1 MENKPILE
9 QCKQSAL
16 PNYCIVPVCFIQESS
31 ILLHHLHM
39 KQLTAYCALLQK
51 ATKTM
56 KFNISL
62 QRPVKEEDFERLERD
77 TVHQCV
83 LSLQLEPAVGVSGC
97 DTPSEGGAHCHHQAV
112 EQECAVN
119 IRTFIGRILPHC
131 GHKEEGGSTRCTTN
145 AYITSLYNIA
155 QQCSVVWCSYL
166 YVFPMC
172 ITTLQSKNFCWMSTY
187 WRRMAKCTCTW
198 GHRQM

>member
-1 MENKPILE
+1 
-9 QCKQSAL
+9 
-16 PNYCIVPVCFIQESS
+16 
-31 ILLHHLHM
+31 M
-39 KQLTAYCALLQK
+39 KQLTGYCALLQK

-83 LSLQLEPAVGVSGC
+83 LSLQLEPTVGVSGC

-155 QQCSVVWCSYL
+155 QQCSAVWCGAPTCMYSL
-166 YVFPMC
+166 CVSHLC
-172 ITTLQSKNFCWMSTY
+172 SQKTSVGCQRTGGGWQSA
-187 WRRMAKCTCTW
+187 RALGDIAKCEA
-198 GHRQM
+198 GVNVDGIKQS